1 MSEQTEPTPAAQPA
15 EKQGEN
21 VPETKEVKENGAGD
35 AAAAAA
41 EPVAEP
47 EAPKEMRAVVL
58 TSFGGLKSVKTQKKP
73 EPTVGEG
80 EVLIR
85 VKAW

>member
-1 MSEQTEPTPAAQPA
+1 MSEQQQTESVPAPAAEKEA
-15 EKQGEN
+15 EN
-21 VPETKEVKENGAGD
+21 ATETKEVKENGAGD
-35 AAAAAA
+35 AAA

-58 TSFGGLKSVKTQKKP
+58 TSFGGLKSVKTLKKP

>member
-1 MSEQTEPTPAAQPA
+1 MSEQNESTPAV
-15 EKQGEN
+15 EN
-21 VPETKEVKENGAGD
+21 VTADKEVKENGAGD
-35 AAAAAA
+35 AAATAT
-41 EPVAEP
+41 ETTTEP

-58 TSFGGLKSVKTQKKP
+58 TSFGGLKSVKTLKKP

>member
-1 MSEQTEPTPAAQPA
+1 MSEQTESVQAPAA
-15 EKQGEN
+15 EKEADN
-21 VPETKEVKENGAGD
+21 ATETKEVKENGAGD
-35 AAAAAA
+35 AAATA

-58 TSFGGLKSVKTQKKP
+58 TSFGGLKSVKTLKKP

>member
-1 MSEQTEPTPAAQPA
+1 MSEQTESVSAPAAEKEA
-15 EKQGEN
+15 ESAA
-21 VPETKEVKENGAGD
+21 ETKEVKENGAGD
-35 AAAAAA
+35 VAA
-41 EPVAEP
+41 ETAAEP

-58 TSFGGLKSVKTQKKP
+58 TSFGGLKSVKTLKKP
-73 EPTVGEG
+73 EPAVGEG

>member
-1 MSEQTEPTPAAQPA
+1 MSEQNESTPAPA
-15 EKQGEN
+15 AEN
-21 VPETKEVKENGAGD
+21 ATETKEVKENGAGD
-35 AAAAAA
+35 AAAATAAA
-41 EPVAEP
+41 EPVAEA

-58 TSFGGLKSVKTQKKP
+58 TSFGGLKSVKTLKKP